1 MGINTI
7 YKFDSR
13 LFETIRAIDDIWY
26 ICKIKDDDSIDIVDG
41 IVNTHIKS
49 LAKDAVHFCDKM
61 YLRNWWYKTL
71 ILADMYDI
79 LPKDIIKY
87 IVLKPLIDEID
98 GLDGVHDKLNL
109 DIKLMLDD
117 HINSLFIYD
126 TMGSNVHFKV
136 KDTARAHDHM
146 WLNPFYKA

>member
-26 ICKIKDDDSIDIVDG
+26 ICKIKDEDTIDIVDG
-41 IVNTHIKS
+41 IVDVHIKS
-49 LAKDAVHFCDKM
+49 LIKDEVHFCDKI

-79 LPKDIIKY
+79 LPKDVIKY
-87 IVLKPLIDEID
+87 VVLKPLIDKIN
-98 GLDGVHDKLNL
+98 GLDGIHDKINL
-109 DIKLMLDD
+109 DIRLLLDD
-117 HINSLFIYD
+117 HINSLSILD
-126 TMGSNVHFKV
+126 GIKSKTHFKV

>member
-1 MGINTI
+1 
-7 YKFDSR
+7 
-13 LFETIRAIDDIWY
+13 
-26 ICKIKDDDSIDIVDG
+26 
-41 IVNTHIKS
+41 
-49 LAKDAVHFCDKM
+49 M